1 MQPWGIDQ
9 FEGPAAPLLEWHGVG
24 GSARRPLDRPL
35 RIGRDAA
42 SDICLTEQS
51 VSRQHAVITVVAGQI
66 VVDAS
71 SSTNGISRPVSRSSS
86 SLLLGTTFSYPG

>member
-1 MQPWGIDQ
+1 MQPWGSINS
-9 FEGPAAPLLEWHGVG
+9 E
-24 GSARRPLDRPL
+24 ARRPPCWSGMELVDRH
-35 RIGRDAA
+35 G
-42 SDICLTEQS
+42 DICLTEQS